1 MKKYSVL
8 IVVIAFAAC
17 HQQENKQA
25 DKPAPVAKRWELGE
39 VVEKPLSSSINLPGE
54 LRPFEIVQL
63 YPKVNGFVKE
73 VSVDRGSLVHKGQ
86 VLLRLEAPEIEQ
98 QYFAAKS
105 KYLQVYAMFL
115 ASKDSYERLVVTSR
129 TPGTVPAHDLEMART
144 KMMADSAM
152 SEGEIANYRGLE
164 ATKNYLTVQAP
175 FNGVI
180 TERNVHPGA
189 LVGPNIKADD
199 KPMLVLEEEA
209 RLRLVVNIPEVY
221 SNQLQGRSA
230 ISFMV
235 STLPGKIFTGNIS
248 RSSGSLN
255 TKFRSEAVE
264 IDVNNAQHLL
274 KPGMYAEVI
283 LPIERSQPS
292 MVVPSPAV
300 VTSTEGKYV
309 ICVMGG
315 KATRVDVLEG
325 NSRNDSTEV
334 FGHLHTGD
342 KVVLHAT
349 DEIKDGTKIGG

>member
-25 DKPAPVAKRWELGE
+25 DKPAPAAKQWELGE
-39 VVEKPLSSSINLPGE
+39 VVEKPLSSFINLPGE

-73 VSVDRGSLVHKGQ
+73 VSVDRGSVVHKGQ

-98 QYFAAKS
+98 QYYAAKS

-115 ASKDSYERLVVTSR
+115 ASKDGYERLVMTSR

-152 SEGEIANYRGLE
+152 SEGEMANYRGLD
-164 ATKNYLTVQAP
+164 ATRNYLVVQAP
-175 FNGVI
+175 FDGVI

-189 LVGPNIKADD
+189 LVGPNLKTDD
-199 KPMLVLEEEA
+199 KPMLVLEEQNK
-209 RLRLVVNIPEVY
+209 LRLVVNIPEVY
-221 SNQLQGRSA
+221 SNELSDKSV
-230 ISFMV
+230 ISFQV
-235 STLPGKIFTGNIS
+235 STLPGKIFKGTIS

-255 TKFRSEAVE
+255 SRYRSEAVE
-264 IDVNNAQHLL
+264 IDVNNAQRLL

-283 LPIERSQPS
+283 LPIERKQPS
-292 MVVPSPAV
+292 LVVLKSAI
-300 VTSTEGKYV
+300 VTSTERKYV
-309 ICVMGG
+309 ICVKEG
-315 KATRVDVLEG
+315 KSEWVDVQEG
-325 NSRNDSTEV
+325 NTRNDSTEI
-334 FGHLHTGD
+334 FGELHAGD
-342 KVVLHAT
+342 KVITNAT
-349 DEIKDGTKIGG
+349 DQIKNGVAIK

>member
-1 MKKYSVL
+1 MKKIPVL
-8 IVVIAFAAC
+8 IIVIAVFASC
-17 HQQENKQA
+17 HQEEKQTN
-25 DKPAPVAKRWELGE
+25 KPAPASKQWELGD
-39 VVEKPLSSSINLPGE
+39 VVAKPISSVIHLPGE
-54 LRPFEIVQL
+54 LKPFEIVQL

-73 VSVDRGSLVHKGQ
+73 VPVDRGSVVHTGQ
-86 VLLRLEAPEIEQ
+86 LLLRLEAPEIEQ

-115 ASKDSYERLVVTSR
+115 ASKDSYERLLVTSH
-129 TPGTVPAHDLEMART
+129 TPGTVPAHDLELART

-152 SEGEIANYRGLE
+152 VEGEMANYRGLE

-209 RLRLVVNIPEVY
+209 KLRLVVNIPEVY
-221 SNQLQGRSA
+221 SNQLRGKSA

-235 STLPGKIFTGNIS
+235 STLPGKVFTGNIS

-255 TKFRSEAVE
+255 TRFRSEAVE
-264 IDVNNAQHLL
+264 IDVNNAQRLL

-283 LPIERSQPS
+283 LPVERVQPA
-292 MVVPSPAV
+292 MVVPSSAV

-309 ICVMGG
+309 ICVVQG
-315 KATRVDVLEG
+315 KSMRVDVLEG

-334 FGHLHTGD
+334 FGNLHTGD

-349 DEIKDGTKIGG
+349 DEMKDGAAIH

>member
-1 MKKYSVL
+1 MKKIPVL
-8 IVVIAFAAC
+8 IVVVTVLASC
-17 HQQENKQA
+17 HQEKQA
-25 DKPAPVAKRWELGE
+25 NRPAPVAKQWELGD
-39 VVEKPLSSSINLPGE
+39 VVAKPLSSVIHLPGE
-54 LRPFEIVQL
+54 LKPFEIVQL

-73 VSVDRGSLVHKGQ
+73 VPVDRGSVVRKGQ
-86 VLLRLEAPEIEQ
+86 LLLRLEAPEIEQ

-115 ASKDSYERLVVTSR
+115 GSKDSYERLLVTSH
-129 TPGTVPAHDLEMART
+129 TPGTVPAHDLELARA

-152 SEGEIANYRGLE
+152 VEGEMANYRGLE

-209 RLRLVVNIPEVY
+209 KLRLVVNIPEVY
-221 SNQLQGRSA
+221 SNQLRGRSA

-235 STLPGKIFTGNIS
+235 STLPGKVFTGNLS

-255 TKFRSEAVE
+255 TRFRSEAVE
-264 IDVNNAQHLL
+264 IDVNNTQRLL

-283 LPIERSQPS
+283 LPVERSQPS
-292 MVVPSPAV
+292 MVVPSSAV

-309 ICVMGG
+309 ICAVQG
-315 KATRVDVLEG
+315 KSMRVDVLEG

-334 FGHLHTGD
+334 FGNLHTGD

-349 DEIKDGTKIGG
+349 DEMKDGAAVH